1 MSVVQASEFEL
12 LDGLEAR
19 SAFQI
24 DGYYRLFDRA
34 YLYHLFDL
42 LVTNATVH
50 SYDFKEM
57 SLKQAKLCITEEMNA
72 VDQEDSIPDQVVIA
86 CINAFVTDH
95 VDINDENKVLT
106 FDQAKIC
113 RFLGEW
119 LLSNPR
125 VSEIFYM
132 IFKIEINPA
141 RKEQTLGIE

>member
-1 MSVVQASEFEL
+1 MSVIQASENEL

-19 SAFQI
+19 AAFQI
-24 DGYYRLFDRA
+24 DGYYRLFDKS

-50 SYDFKEM
+50 SYNFNEM
-57 SLKQAKLCITEEMNA
+57 TLGQAKMCITEEMNA
-72 VDQEDSIPDQVVIA
+72 VDQEDSIPEQVVTA
-86 CINAFVTDH
+86 CINAFVADH

-106 FDQAKIC
+106 FDHRKIC

-125 VSEIFYM
+125 VS
-132 IFKIEINPA
+132 
-141 RKEQTLGIE
+141 